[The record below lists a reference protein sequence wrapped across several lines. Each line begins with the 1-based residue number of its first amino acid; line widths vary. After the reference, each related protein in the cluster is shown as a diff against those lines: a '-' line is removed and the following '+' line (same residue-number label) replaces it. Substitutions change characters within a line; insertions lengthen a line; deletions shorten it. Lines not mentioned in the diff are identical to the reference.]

1 MILLENSTFTL
12 CCDNDADKIA
22 YNILHNPHPLSLSQ
36 DMQETLQRLL
46 WYVPNL
52 EKSIQS
58 KKLEI
63 IEDMLF
69 DEFCFKIILN
79 KMEMS
84 IDDIDWI
91 NFDKDSTDKK
101 KAYIPKNITKYF
113 QDSVCTNCQKIIF
126 QRNVKSTLTTNI
138 LRHIRNMIAHGNFAI
153 IYDKTGEEVIMGF
166 DDLSDK
172 KKSAIIKIKPKKLLN
187 ALRFLESPQVEEM
200 LVQYSLENCGYK
212 IIKQTNPNT
221 QWDILAEKNGKH
233 FAFEVK
239 KYDNF
244 TRERAQKTLDF
255 IQKQRSS
262 SNIEVIPVLYYNAM
276 TFNEENKKLLHE
288 QNIFTLD
295 RSNLKLFLSGID
307 VLENMV

>member
-12 CCDNDADKIA
+12 CCDNNADKIA

-69 DEFCFKIILN
+69 DEFCFRIILN

-84 IDDIDWI
+84 MDDVDWI
-91 NFDKDSTDKK
+91 DYDPKEKPV
-101 KAYIPKNITKYF
+101 YIPKNITKYF
-113 QDSVCTNCQKIIF
+113 QGSICTECQKIIF
-126 QRNVKSTLTTNI
+126 QRGIKSTLTSNI
-138 LRHIRNMIAHGNFAI
+138 LRHIRNMIAHGNFTI
-153 IYDKTGEEVIMGF
+153 ICDKTGEEVIIGF
-166 DDLSDK
+166 DDLSEK
-172 KKSAIIKIKPKKLLN
+172 KNTAIIKIKPKKLLN

-212 IIKQTNPNT
+212 TINQTNPNSR
-221 QWDILAEKNGKH
+221 WDILAEKNGKY
-233 FAFEVK
+233 FAFDVK
-239 KYDNF
+239 KYNNF
-244 TRERAQKTLDF
+244 TRERAQKTLNN
-255 IQKQRSS
+255 IQKERFT
-262 SNIEVIPVLYYNAM
+262 SNMEVIPVLYYNAM
-276 TFNEENKKLLHE
+276 TFNEENKKIFHE
-288 QNIFTLD
+288 QNILTLD

-307 VLENMV
+307 ILSDKL